1 MVLEA
6 SRSRV
11 SFAVVAVL
19 SLLCAPP
26 PEGRAQQ
33 TEPPKP
39 AAPAGTAPQ
48 DPAPVASPAAPA
60 AAKAPAVRVAGQDV
74 PVPSRRK
81 YVAPEYPADAAI
93 QGIRGIVIVEVLV
106 DEQGR
111 VANARVVRSIPGLD
125 EAALAA
131 VRMWEYE
138 PTRVADKPVQVQLSQ
153 SITFALKLPD
163 LQRAFGIPEL
173 RSGGSPAS
181 PKTLPAPESAG
192 VAVTLGA
199 EGTVAEAAVVEGSPA
214 MAEALLRA
222 VKAWRFSVTNDDPAA
237 SFTIRADWT
246 AGTPPVLSLR
256 ATDLKVA
263 ATAAA
268 GSATSAATAP
278 ASPAASAGGSPTATA
293 PVPSPGPAT
302 TSAGTPAA
310 TASPA
315 AVGGTSAPAPASA
328 PAISA
333 GVETDV
339 LPVRQEPPAREQGM
353 SAVTDVS
360 LGDNIPELVRG
371 RRPVWPPLARLGT
384 IIGEVTIRF
393 SVDLAGKVT
402 VHTAEGPDM
411 LKQAAEQAV
420 GTWLFRR
427 TAIDRLH
434 LIATFKY
441 TPDRAT
447 AKVDRAKDP
456 V

>member
-11 SFAVVAVL
+11 SLAVVAVA

-26 PEGRAQQ
+26 PEARAQ
-33 TEPPKP
+33 EAPPTKP

-48 DPAPVASPAAPA
+48 AAAPAASPVAPA
-60 AAKAPAVRVAGQDV
+60 AAKAPAVKVAGQDV

-81 YVAPEYPADAAI
+81 YVAPEYPADAAA
-93 QGIRGIVIVEVLV
+93 QGIRGIVIVELLV

-111 VANARVVRSIPGLD
+111 VASARVVRSIPGLD

-138 PTRVADKPVQVQLSQ
+138 PTQAGGKPVPVQLSQ

-173 RSGGSPAS
+173 RSGGSPTN
-181 PKTLPAPESAG
+181 PRTLAAPEAAS

-199 EGTVAEAAVVEGSPA
+199 DGAVAEAAVVDGAPA
-214 MAEALLRA
+214 IAEALLRV
-222 VKAWRFSVTNDDPAA
+222 VKSWRFTVTESDPPA
-237 SFTIRADWT
+237 SFTVRAEWT
-246 AGTPPVLSLR
+246 AATPPVLTLK

-263 ATAAA
+263 AAAGQSPAAA
-268 GSATSAATAP
+268 PQNAPAEPAPAPVGGVAPVAPNASAPPAP
-278 ASPAASAGGSPTATA
+278 ASPAAAPMAAPSSP
-293 PVPSPGPAT
+293 
-302 TSAGTPAA
+302 
-310 TASPA
+310 
-315 AVGGTSAPAPASA
+315 
-328 PAISA
+328 

-339 LPVRQEPPAREQGM
+339 LPVRQEPPAREQGI
-353 SAVTDVS
+353 SAVTDVA
-360 LGDNIPELVRG
+360 LGDNIPDLIRG
-371 RRPVWPPLARLGT
+371 RRPVWPPLARLGA
-384 IIGEVTIRF
+384 IVGEVSIRF

-447 AKVDRAKDP
+447 AKVERAKDP
-456 V
+456 A